1 MAEWGLFLHQAEYA
15 LAQSLNPL
23 TTDREIRGAMKAMS
37 DEKKAA
43 IKRRFALDRLAEWRE
58 PLEVVNRLYRK
69 RNRLLLAECERLGI
83 ACEHRVEEDLGDD
96 LSSPASPSIVIVRSE
111 VKLAQQRV
119 LDAQMWA
126 HVDLFDSM
134 VAPLR
139 GILDRGARLS
149 KANNRSGWP
158 THHSSKDDLDTRWRE
173 AERIRN
179 LEAEERERTL
189 LEKAKEDAG
198 GAWGNSWASRSLSAY
213 RVDGAQPRPANAHG
227 QDTER
232 EEEGFEALQRL
243 YQEALSDAE
252 GCGAICA
259 KLLVGL
265 YNGPRYRF
273 NLTSL
278 RQLPASLLADALS
291 VIEMDAALT
300 RKEVHQ
306 YFEDGG
312 KKFRDLIHNYSIEDV
327 ERLRESGDGRP
338 IPRAEPGKLNDGAY
352 VSAKLVST
360 GSAPGYRDVRMVLDC
375 SLVGTDAEHLTAP
388 KPVRIELGLGPAD
401 GQALMEHIQEVH
413 RFAWGARR
421 ERPLDAK
428 EGEPR
433 PRWIDSE

>member
-1 MAEWGLFLHQAEYA
+1 MAEWGLFLHQAEQA

-23 TTDREIRGAMKAMS
+23 TTDREIRGAMKAMAE
-37 DEKKAA
+37 EKKVT

-58 PLEVVNRLYRK
+58 PREVVNRLHLK
-69 RNRLLLAECERLGI
+69 RNRLLLTECERLGI
-83 ACEHRVEEDLGDD
+83 ACEHRVEGSMDAD
-96 LSSPASPSIVIVRSE
+96 LSRPVTPSIVIDRSE
-111 VKLAQQRV
+111 LRRAQQRV

-139 GILDRGARLS
+139 GILDRGARPS

-158 THHSSKDDLDTRWRE
+158 THHSSKDELDTRWRE
-173 AERIRN
+173 AERIRT
-179 LEAEERERTL
+179 LEAEERERIL

-198 GAWGNSWASRSLSAY
+198 GAWGNSWASRTLSAY
-213 RVDGAQPRPANAHG
+213 RVDGAQSRTANTPG
-227 QDTER
+227 QDAER

-243 YQEALSDAE
+243 YQEAISDAE

-291 VIEMDAALT
+291 VINMDAQLT

-312 KKFRDLIHNYSIEDV
+312 RKFRDLIHNYSIEDV
-327 ERLRESGDGRP
+327 ELLRERGDGMP
-338 IPRAEPGKLNDGAY
+338 APRAEPGKLSDGAY

-375 SLVGTDAEHLTAP
+375 SLIGTDAEHLKAP

-413 RFAWGARR
+413 RFAWGGRR
-421 ERPLDAK
+421 ERPLDAQ
-428 EGEPR
+428 EGESR
-433 PRWIDSE
+433 PGWIDPS